1 MKYLGVDFG
10 LKRIGL
16 ATSEGEIASPVKVLT
31 VSSLTDAV
39 GKVIREIREIRVDK
53 VIVGMPEG
61 ETGKAAKRLVNGLK
75 KEGLDVETTDET
87 LSTQNA
93 GKLMIEMGISKSKRK
108 INDAQAAAEILQGY
122 LDGVSSSSGIKKALA
137 R

>member
-16 ATSEGEIASPVKVLT
+16 AISAGEFASLYKVIS
-31 VSSLTDAV
+31 VSSLSDAID
-39 GKVIREIREIRVDK
+39 KIIREIREIGVDK

-61 ETGKAAKRLVNGLK
+61 ETGKAAKRLINGLK
-75 KEGLDVETTDET
+75 KEGFNVETADET

-93 GKLMIEMGISKSKRK
+93 GKLMIEMGVSRKKRK
-108 INDAQAAAEILQGY
+108 TSDAQAAAEILQCY
-122 LDGVSSSSGIKKALA
+122 LDEKSA
-137 R
+137 RHG